1 VEISPD
7 YLFKVIG
14 ELTVRMRALEE
25 TIVQLREKGK
35 EYEGNKDH
43 KPPVVEVHST
53 EGGEVCEDN

>member
-1 VEISPD
+1 MEISPD

-25 TIVQLREKGK
+25 TIAQQELFREKGK

-43 KPPVVEVHST
+43 KPPVAEVHST
-53 EGGEVCEDN
+53 EG

>member
-1 VEISPD
+1 MEISTD

-14 ELTVRMRALEE
+14 EQALRIRMLEE

-53 EGGEVCEDN
+53 EG